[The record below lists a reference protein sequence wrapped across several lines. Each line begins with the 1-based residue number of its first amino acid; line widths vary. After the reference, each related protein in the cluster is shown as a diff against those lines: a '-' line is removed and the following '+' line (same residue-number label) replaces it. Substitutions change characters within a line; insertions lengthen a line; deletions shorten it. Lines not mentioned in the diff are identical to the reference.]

1 MKDLSA
7 VFPPLVEDEFL
18 LLRELVELRD
28 RDILDVGCG
37 AAQMTARIA
46 GQARSVIGAEVD
58 EAQIEK
64 NRARS
69 WPAGVGFERCG
80 AQALPFGRACF
91 DGVTLFKSLHHIPVP
106 AMDQA
111 FRELHRVL
119 RPDGWV
125 FISEPVY
132 AGPFNDVARL
142 FHDEGVVRREAIE
155 ATGRA
160 IESGLFRLE
169 RRLQFLAPVRFRDFE
184 DFRQRIMMPTHTQLT
199 IDSALLESVRQ
210 AYEAHQSPSGAHFI
224 RPMRID
230 LLVRLPANT

>member
-1 MKDLSA
+1 MKDLA
-7 VFPPLVEDEFL
+7 ATFPLLVDDEFL
-18 LLRELVELRD
+18 LLRELVELQGRD
-28 RDILDVGCG
+28 VLDVGCG

-46 GQARSVIGAEVD
+46 GQARSVMGIEVD

-80 AQALPFGRACF
+80 AQALPFGRDCF
-91 DGVTLFKSLHHIPVP
+91 DGATLFKSLHHVP
-106 AMDQA
+106 APEMDQA

-132 AGPFNDVARL
+132 AGPFNDLVRL

-160 IESGLFRLE
+160 VESGLFRLE
-169 RRLQFLAPVRFRDFE
+169 RRVQFMTPVCFRDFE
-184 DFRQRIMMPTHTQLT
+184 DFRQRIMMPTHTQLM
-199 IDSALLESVRQ
+199 IDAALLASVRR
-210 AYEAHQSPSGAHFI
+210 AYEVHQSPGGARFI

-230 LLVRLPANT
+230 LLARLPADA